1 MAGGKREK
9 REAEAKMA
17 NRGAT
22 SAGGP
27 GRGGK
32 QGRTRHG
39 GQKRFWARRTEVG
52 GFGSDFLAS
61 VSSAVLSL
69 GPPALPPPVRASFL
83 PWAPG
88 RSSPPSRGSRF
99 PLVRSSL
106 VFFLLAVGWTRYKK
120 AVAYCACAEMCTWE
134 CAGPFEPRFG
144 TLFSTLLPE
153 PVPRPYPGPMYVPMY
168 TPRLDAGYP
177 MYGPSHKC
185 S

>member
-1 MAGGKREK
+1 VRNLSTAPPLPPPSNAGGEILQKFSSPL
-9 REAEAKMA
+9 
-17 NRGAT
+17 T
-22 SAGGP
+22 HHLCPGGGG
-27 GRGGK
+27 GRYLVLL
-32 QGRTRHG
+32 R
-39 GQKRFWARRTEVG
+39 VG